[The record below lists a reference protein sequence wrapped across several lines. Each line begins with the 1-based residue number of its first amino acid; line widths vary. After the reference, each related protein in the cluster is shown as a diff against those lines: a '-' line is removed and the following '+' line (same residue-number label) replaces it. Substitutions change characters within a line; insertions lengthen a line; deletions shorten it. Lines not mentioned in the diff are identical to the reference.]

1 MNLYENIPLMASLA
15 ALVLAQVLKVIVV
28 IIFDKKI
35 EMFRLSSTGGMPS
48 SHSASV
54 AALASS
60 IGYIYG
66 FDTPYFAISCV
77 FGIIVIYDSIG
88 IRRAAG
94 KHAEILNSLMDEFAH
109 LWDEGDRPKALKT
122 LLGHTYPQTFVGTL
136 LGIFVG
142 IAACRLHVL

>member
-1 MNLYENIPLMASLA
+1 MPRSLR
-15 ALVLAQVLKVIVV
+15 LFVVL
-28 IIFDKKI
+28 IFEKKI

-54 AALASS
+54 SALASS

-66 FDTPYFAISCV
+66 VDSPYFAISCV

-94 KHAEILNSLMDEFAH
+94 KHAEILNSLVDEFAH

-122 LLGHTYPQTFVGTL
+122 LLGHTYPQTVVGTL
-136 LGIFVG
+136 LGILVG
-142 IAACRLHVL
+142 IAACSWNIL

>member
-1 MNLYENIPLMASLA
+1 MGIYNNIPLMASLA
-15 ALVLAQVLKVIVV
+15 ALILAQVLKVLVV
-28 IIFDKKI
+28 LLFEKRI

-48 SHSASV
+48 SHSATV

-66 FDTPYFAISCV
+66 VDSPYFAISTV

-94 KHAEILNSLMDEFAH
+94 KHAEILNSLVEEFSH
-109 LWDEGDRPKALKT
+109 LWDEGDKPKALKT
-122 LLGHTYPQTFVGTL
+122 LLGHTYPQTAVGTL

-142 IAACRLHVL
+142 LMSCRVNVL